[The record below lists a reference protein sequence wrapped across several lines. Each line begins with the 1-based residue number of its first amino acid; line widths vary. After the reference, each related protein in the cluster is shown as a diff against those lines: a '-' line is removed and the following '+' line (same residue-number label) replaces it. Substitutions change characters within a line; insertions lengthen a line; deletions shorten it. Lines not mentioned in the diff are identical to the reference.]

1 MGNSSEYIKQ
11 LLSSIEFWL
20 GLVFV
25 IGLLTLNYP
34 PLDAHTW
41 RQSLTL
47 MIAKNLY
54 ELSPNVMYPTYN
66 IGHHPGI
73 IPTEFPLYNF
83 IISLFYRVFGYN
95 DWAGRFVNWSVTF
108 VGFYYFYKTLLK
120 FNAKRMAFFATFFL
134 MGSVVL
140 VYARKTMPDTF
151 ALSLVLIGVYHS
163 WNFLESAKRKDGV
176 LAFLFICFGLLSKIA
191 FLPPMSILLI
201 PFFDR
206 ELPQKAKYYFFGLM
220 ILAGGAV
227 GWWYFYWM
235 PYLKETYHNQLIW
248 PVSLTEGWK
257 IFSQTLDEHL
267 GRFRDK
273 VYRNHVSFYLFLAGI
288 LIAFAKRNW
297 KIVSVFLLYSVITF
311 LFILKTGD
319 VFYKHEYYVI
329 LYVPMMAIGVG
340 YFFEQFHFKK
350 MQSLNFG
357 LSLVVALILFFFPA
371 RRIYRDWTNQDA
383 AYYLPLESILDE
395 YVSKEDSVMV
405 NGGIFNPSL
414 MYFTGRHGW
423 SFGNQTLKV
432 ADEMP
437 IYKERGLKVI
447 VVDRH
452 QMKDSLPY
460 ELLFGNDDFLIY
472 RP

>member
-1 MGNSSEYIKQ
+1 MGKSLEYTKQ

-34 PLDAHTW
+34 PIDAHTW

-47 MIAKNLY
+47 MISKNLVDI
-54 ELSPNVMYPTYN
+54 SPNVMYPTYN
-66 IGHHPGI
+66 IGNHPGI

-120 FNAKRMAFFATFFL
+120 FNTKRMAFFATFFL

-163 WNFLESAKRKDGV
+163 WNYLESAKWKDG
-176 LAFLFICFGLLSKIA
+176 LWAFLFIGFGLLSKIA
-191 FLPPMSILLI
+191 FVPAMAFMII

-206 ELPQKAKYYFFGLM
+206 SLPQKAKYYFFGLM
-220 ILAGGAV
+220 ILSGAIV

-235 PYLKETYHNQLIW
+235 PHLQETYHNQLIW
-248 PVSLTEGWK
+248 PVSLQEGWD
-257 IFSQTLDEHL
+257 IFSQTLEQHL

-273 VYRNHVSFYLFLAGI
+273 VYRNHVSFYLFLIGI
-288 LIAFAKRNW
+288 LLAFAKKNW
-297 KIVSVFLLYSVITF
+297 KIVSVFFLYSAITF
-311 LFILKTGD
+311 VFILKTGD
-319 VFYKHEYYVI
+319 VFHKHEYYVI
-329 LYVPMMAIGVG
+329 LYVPMMALGVG
-340 YFFEQFHFKK
+340 YFFEQLAFKSIRK
-350 MQSLNFG
+350 LTFG
-357 LSLVVALILFFFPA
+357 LSLVIALVLFFFPA
-371 RRIYRDWTNQDA
+371 RRIYRDWQNVDSS
-383 AYYLPLESILDE
+383 YYLPLESILDKF
-395 YVSKEDSVMV
+395 VTKEDSVMV
-405 NGGIFNPSL
+405 NGGNFNPSL

-423 SFGNQTLKV
+423 SFGNQPLKV
-432 ADEMP
+432 VDDMP
-437 IYKERGLKVI
+437 VYKGRGLKVI